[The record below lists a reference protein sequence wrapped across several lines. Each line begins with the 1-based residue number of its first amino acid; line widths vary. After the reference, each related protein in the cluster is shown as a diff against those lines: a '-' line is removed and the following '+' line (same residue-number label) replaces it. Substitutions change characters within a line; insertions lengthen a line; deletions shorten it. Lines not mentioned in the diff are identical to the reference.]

1 MKRTVLPILLASW
14 AVAAAAAETERQEVQ
29 LPEPELAPLTN
40 LVWRLP
46 AKYATLEGGRLVVDI
61 PADAYPASAVA
72 KATLPLDLL
81 KGAKGFSFAVEAEGS
96 RLAKPTKTWLGLKFQ
111 LHWKDAAGGRE
122 EWPNAK
128 NAIGDLPACV
138 LRNDVNFGGAHP
150 GFAELQLGIQS
161 SSGRVVFDLSTL
173 RAGPSMGVFRRINGD
188 WIVRYPDDPVRVD
201 ANEGRGDAADEGR
214 GDAADE
220 GLRSAQNDKSLPPQ
234 AAPSFAAQP
243 HPSLHDAAPR
253 HEPRR
258 GVMLPGR
265 DPTEEDFETLEAWG
279 ATLVRFQMVRNWSAV
294 DDNRDLDEYAAWVD
308 SRLDCLEKVVL
319 PCARKHGIRVVVDL
333 HVTPGGRDAS
343 REMAMFREKEYA
355 DAFVETWRRIATRF
369 KGNADAIYGYDL
381 VNEPNQIGRA
391 PFDYWTLQRRAAE
404 AIRAIDPDTAIIV
417 ESNGWDSPAAFS
429 YLSPLRMDNVI
440 YQAHCYWPM
449 EFTHQGVHG
458 SAVGAV
464 WPDPSKGWDRDLVR
478 RTLAPVRAFQ
488 ERHRCRIYI
497 GEFSAI
503 AWAEG
508 ADAYL
513 RDCISVFE
521 EYGWDWSYH
530 AFREW
535 NGWSVEHA
543 CEGPGK
549 PYVPSA
555 DNPRKRALLDGLRG
569 ALTPEA
575 VQKDSA
581 APADF
586 P

>member
-1 MKRTVLPILLASW
+1 MSSPRSILVLLAL
-14 AVAAAAAETERQEVQ
+14 AAAAAAAETERQEVQ

-46 AKYATLEGGRLVVDI
+46 AKHATLEGGRLVVDI

-72 KATLPLDLL
+72 TATLPLPLL
-81 KGAKGFSFAVEAEGS
+81 EGAKGFSIAVEAEGS
-96 RLAKPTKTWLGLKFQ
+96 RLAKPTQSWLGLKFQ

-122 EWPNAK
+122 EWPNAG
-128 NAIGDLPACV
+128 NAIGDLPAGV
-138 LRNDVNFGGAHP
+138 LRNDCSFGGARP
-150 GFAELQLGIQS
+150 GFAELQLGIQG
-161 SSGRVVFDLSTL
+161 SSGRVAFDLSTL
-173 RAGPSMGVFRRINGD
+173 RAAPSQGIFRRINED
-188 WIVRYPDDPVRVD
+188 WIVRYPRARD
-201 ANEGRGDAADEGR
+201 
-214 GDAADE
+214 
-220 GLRSAQNDKSLPPQ
+220 
-234 AAPSFAAQP
+234 
-243 HPSLHDAAPR
+243 
-253 HEPRR
+253 EPRR
-258 GVMLPGR
+258 GVMLPAR
-265 DPTEEDFETLEAWG
+265 DPTEEDFEALEAWG

-294 DDNRDLDEYAAWVD
+294 GDNRDLDEYAAWVD

-333 HVTPGGRDAS
+333 HVTPGGRDSS

-355 DAFVETWRRIATRF
+355 DAFVETWKRIAARF

-381 VNEPNQIGRA
+381 ANEPNQIGRA

-404 AIRAIDPDTAIIV
+404 AVRAIDPDTAIIV
-417 ESNGWDSPAAFS
+417 ESNGWDSPSAFS

-440 YQAHCYWPM
+440 YQVHCYHPM
-449 EFTHQGVHG
+449 AFTHQGVHG

-478 RTLAPVRAFQ
+478 RTMAPVRAFQ
-488 ERHRCRIYI
+488 ERHRCRIYV

-513 RDCISVFE
+513 RDCIAVFE
-521 EYGWDWSYH
+521 EYGWDWTYH

-549 PYVPSA
+549 PFVPSA

-569 ALTPEA
+569 APPP
-575 VQKDSA
+575 DA
-581 APADF
+581 AQEGGSGQADF